1 MKLNTPNK
9 IAVSAFVYWFSDSFV
24 FENQYS
30 KAMAALI
37 FKWQVYVYRRC
48 QAV

>member
-1 MKLNTPNK
+1 MKLTTPNK
-9 IAVSAFVYWFSDSFV
+9 RAVSACIYWFSDSFI